1 MIFAAGLG
9 TRLKPLTDTL
19 PKALVPLAGKTL
31 LQWQIEKLKAAG
43 IRDIVVNIHHFPDMI
58 INYLKDNDNFGCNI
72 QVSDERDMLLETG
85 GGLRKAEEKFRSLG
99 VQKFR
104 SSNEGILIC
113 NVDILSNIDI
123 PTLLQAYN
131 PNEMGVVVVSER
143 ETQRYLLFNDE
154 NRLCGWTNIATGEVR
169 GPIAD
174 YQSPIANRQLA
185 FSGMQVLSPRIFDC
199 MDEVV
204 KQKGEKF
211 SLIDL
216 YLSIAQK
223 EILRAYIPENY
234 RMMDVGKID
243 QISEA
248 ESFASSLSPLRH
260 YHLHGMFHTCH
271 FARTSNIHND
281 TICLKRL
288 MLFGMHQHI
297 IRHYGMHKW

>member
-31 LQWQIEKLKAAG
+31 LQWQIEKLKAAN
-43 IRDIVVNIHHFPDMI
+43 ITDIVVNVHHFPDLI
-58 INYLKDNDNFGCNI
+58 INYLKENDNFGCNI
-72 QVSDERDMLLETG
+72 LVSDERDKLLETG
-85 GGLRKAEEKFRSLG
+85 GGLRKAQEAMRLLGEKEKG
-99 VQKFR
+99 
-104 SSNEGILIC
+104 EGILIC

-131 PNEMGVVVVSER
+131 PDEMGVVVVSER
-143 ETQRYLLFNDE
+143 DTQRYLLFNEE
-154 NRLCGWTNIATGEVR
+154 NRLCGWTNITTGEVKGEEAKR
-169 GPIAD
+169 K
-174 YQSPIANRQLA
+174 LA

-199 MDEVV
+199 MDDVIA
-204 KQKGEKF
+204 QKGEKF

-243 QISEA
+243 QLSEA
-248 ESFASSLSPLRH
+248 EAFAMSL
-260 YHLHGMFHTCH
+260 
-271 FARTSNIHND
+271 
-281 TICLKRL
+281 
-288 MLFGMHQHI
+288 
-297 IRHYGMHKW
+297 

>member
-1 MIFAAGLG
+1 MKAMIFAAGLG

-85 GGLRKAEEKFRSLG
+85 GGLRKAKELLA
-99 VQKFR
+99 
-104 SSNEGILIC
+104 SSPNSPITSSPILIC

-131 PNEMGVVVVSER
+131 PNEMGVVVVSPR
-143 ETQRYLLFNDE
+143 DTQRYLLFNKE

-169 GPIAD
+169 GPISNTQ
-174 YQSPIANRQLA
+174 YPISNTQKLA
-185 FSGMQVLSPRIFDC
+185 FSGMQVLNPRIFDC

-216 YLSIAQK
+216 YLSIAEK

-234 RMMDVGKID
+234 RMMDVGKIG

-248 ESFASSLSPLRH
+248 ESFASSL
-260 YHLHGMFHTCH
+260 
-271 FARTSNIHND
+271 
-281 TICLKRL
+281 
-288 MLFGMHQHI
+288 
-297 IRHYGMHKW
+297 

>member
-85 GGLRKAEEKFRSLG
+85 GGLRKAEEKFRGLG
-99 VQKFR
+99 VQEFR

-169 GPIAD
+169 GPITN

-216 YLSIAQK
+216 YLSIVQK

-234 RMMDVGKID
+234 RMMDVGKIN
-243 QISEA
+243 QLSEA
-248 ESFASSLSPLRH
+248 ETFAASL
-260 YHLHGMFHTCH
+260 
-271 FARTSNIHND
+271 
-281 TICLKRL
+281 
-288 MLFGMHQHI
+288 
-297 IRHYGMHKW
+297 

>member
-31 LQWQIEKLKAAG
+31 LQWQVEKLKAAG

-99 VQKFR
+99 VQEFR

-131 PNEMGVVVVSER
+131 PDEMGVVVVSER

-185 FSGMQVLSPRIFDC
+185 FSGMQVLNPRIFDC

-223 EILRAYIPENY
+223 EILRAYTPENY

-248 ESFASSLSPLRH
+248 ESFASSL
-260 YHLHGMFHTCH
+260 
-271 FARTSNIHND
+271 
-281 TICLKRL
+281 
-288 MLFGMHQHI
+288 
-297 IRHYGMHKW
+297 

>member
-99 VQKFR
+99 VQEFR

-131 PNEMGVVVVSER
+131 PDEMGVVVVSER

-216 YLSIAQK
+216 YLSIAEK

-234 RMMDVGKID
+234 RMMDVGKIN
-243 QISEA
+243 QLSEA
-248 ESFASSLSPLRH
+248 ESFASTL
-260 YHLHGMFHTCH
+260 
-271 FARTSNIHND
+271 
-281 TICLKRL
+281 
-288 MLFGMHQHI
+288 
-297 IRHYGMHKW
+297 

>member
-1 MIFAAGLG
+1 MKAMIFAAGLG

-99 VQKFR
+99 VQEFR

-123 PTLLQAYN
+123 PTLLQAFN

-174 YQSPIANRQLA
+174 SQSPIANRQLA

-248 ESFASSLSPLRH
+248 ESFASSL
-260 YHLHGMFHTCH
+260 
-271 FARTSNIHND
+271 
-281 TICLKRL
+281 
-288 MLFGMHQHI
+288 
-297 IRHYGMHKW
+297 

>member
-58 INYLKDNDNFGCNI
+58 INYLKDNHNFGCNI

-85 GGLRKAEEKFRSLG
+85 GGLRKAEALLG
-99 VQKFR
+99 SEVQEFR
-104 SSNEGILIC
+104 SSEEGILIC
-113 NVDILSNIDI
+113 NVDILSNINI

-131 PNEMGVVVVSER
+131 PNEMGVVVVSPR
-143 ETQRYLLFNDE
+143 DTQRYLLFNEE

-185 FSGMQVLSPRIFDC
+185 FSGMQVLNPRIFDC

-216 YLSIAQK
+216 YLSIAEK

-234 RMMDVGKID
+234 RMMDVGKIN
-243 QISEA
+243 QLSEA
-248 ESFASSLSPLRH
+248 ESFASTL
-260 YHLHGMFHTCH
+260 
-271 FARTSNIHND
+271 
-281 TICLKRL
+281 
-288 MLFGMHQHI
+288 
-297 IRHYGMHKW
+297 